1 VTVGLVEGKVAIVT
15 GSGANIGEAC
25 ARRLAKEGAKVALAD
40 INREGA
46 ESVAASIREAGGDAT
61 AFALNLGSEDSIK
74 ALITSVIAQYG
85 RIDVLHNNAAN
96 TAVAQMTAD
105 GALTEMDAEVWDAAF
120 AINTRGTML
129 MIKHAAPHMIAGG
142 GGSIIN
148 TSTGVSIL
156 GDIFNPAYSSSKAAV
171 NALTRNSAV
180 QLGRANIRC
189 NAVMPGLVLSPQA
202 REMMTPE
209 QLNMIQRQVLLP
221 RESVADDI
229 AGAVLF
235 LASDLSSFMT
245 GQVFS
250 VDGGIC
256 HHTPYYGDVMDMMT
270 ATKPA

>member
-1 VTVGLVEGKVAIVT
+1 MKGLVAGKVAIVT

-25 ARRLAKEGAKVALAD
+25 ARRLAQEGANVVLGD
-40 INREGA
+40 INLAGA
-46 ESVAASIREAGGDAT
+46 EAVAASICAGGGDAI
-61 AFALNLGSEDSIK
+61 AVPLDLASEASIK
-74 ALITSVIAQYG
+74 SLIAAAITKYG
-85 RIDVLHNNAAN
+85 RLDVLHNNAAN

-105 GALTEMDAEVWDAAF
+105 GTLTEMDADVWDAAF
-120 AINTRGTML
+120 RINARGTML

-156 GDIFNPAYSSSKAAV
+156 GDLFNPAYSSSKAAV
-171 NALTRNSAV
+171 NALTRNTAV
-180 QLGRANIRC
+180 QFGRANIRC

-202 REMMTPE
+202 REMMTPG

-256 HHTPYYGDVMDMMT
+256 HHTPYYGDVMDMM
-270 ATKPA
+270 AAGQP

>member
-1 VTVGLVEGKVAIVT
+1 MSVGLVEGKVAIVT

-25 ARRLAKEGAKVALAD
+25 ARALAREGALIMLAD
-40 INREGA
+40 INIAGA
-46 ESVAASIREAGGDAT
+46 EAVACSIRSQGGDAE
-61 AFALNLGSEDSIK
+61 ARLLDLACEESIK
-74 ALITSVIAQYG
+74 GLISATIDQFG
-85 RIDVLHNNAAN
+85 RIDIVHNNAAN
-96 TAVAQMTAD
+96 TSATQMAAD
-105 GALTEMDAEVWDAAF
+105 GALTDMDKDVWDAAF
-120 AINTRGTML
+120 TINTRGTML

-156 GDIFNPAYSSSKAAV
+156 GDLFNPAYSASKAAV
-171 NALTRNSAV
+171 NALTRNTAV

-202 REMMTPE
+202 REMMTPA
-209 QLNMIQRQVLLP
+209 QLKMIQRQVLLP

-235 LASDLSSFMT
+235 LASNLSSFMT

-256 HHTPYYGDVMDMMT
+256 HHTPYYGDVIDML
-270 ATKPA
+270 AV

>member
-1 VTVGLVEGKVAIVT
+1 MTLGISSGLVEGKVAIVT

-25 ARRLAKEGAKVALAD
+25 ARMLARQGAKVALAD
-40 INREGA
+40 INHDGA
-46 ESVAASIREAGGDAT
+46 VSVAESIREAGGDAT
-61 AFALNLGSEDSIK
+61 AFALDLKSEGSIK
-74 ALITSVIAQYG
+74 ALISDVITQYG
-85 RIDVLHNNAAN
+85 RIDILHNNAAN
-96 TAVAQMTAD
+96 TAVAQMTKD
-105 GALTEMDAEVWDAAF
+105 GALTEMDADIWDAAF

-129 MIKHAAPHMIAGG
+129 MIKHAAPHMISGG

-171 NALTRNSAV
+171 NALTRNTAV
-180 QLGRANIRC
+180 QLGRTNIRC

-270 ATKPA
+270 A

>member
-1 VTVGLVEGKVAIVT
+1 MSTGLVQDKVAIVT

-25 ARRLAKEGAKVALAD
+25 ARKLAHEGAKVVLGD
-40 INREGA
+40 INLAGA
-46 ESVAASIREAGGDAT
+46 EAVADSICKAGGDSVAIHLDL
-61 AFALNLGSEDSIK
+61 ASEDSI
-74 ALITSVIAQYG
+74 IAFVAAAIARYG
-85 RIDVLHNNAAN
+85 RLDILHNNAAN

-105 GALTEMDAEVWDAAF
+105 GALTDMDAEIWDVAF
-120 AINTRGTML
+120 RINTRGTML
-129 MIKHAAPHMIAGG
+129 MTKHSVPHMIASG

-180 QLGRANIRC
+180 QFGRNNIRC
-189 NAVMPGLVLSPQA
+189 NAIMPGLVLSPQA
-202 REMMTPE
+202 REMMTPG
-209 QLNMIQRQVLLP
+209 QLDMIQRQVLLP

-256 HHTPYYGDVMDMMT
+256 HHTPYYGDVMDMM
-270 ATKPA
+270 AASQSA

>member
-1 VTVGLVEGKVAIVT
+1 MGILDGKIAIVT

-25 ARRLAKEGAKVALAD
+25 ARKLAAEGAKVALAD
-40 INREGA
+40 INLAGA
-46 ESVAASIREAGGDAT
+46 ERVAASIRNAGGEAR
-61 AFALNLGSEDSIK
+61 AFALDLAQEDSIK
-74 ALITSVIAQYG
+74 ALIAAVVAEYG

-105 GALTEMDAEVWDAAF
+105 AALTDMDADVWDAAF
-120 AINTRGTML
+120 RINTRGTML
-129 MIKHAAPHMIAGG
+129 MIKHVVPHMIAGG

-156 GDIFNPAYSSSKAAV
+156 GDVFNPAYSSSKGAV
-171 NALTRNSAV
+171 NSLTRNTAA
-180 QLGRANIRC
+180 QFGRANIRC
-189 NAVMPGLVLSPQA
+189 NAVMPGLVLSA
-202 REMMTPE
+202 ASRAMMPPGAIE
-209 QLNMIQRQVLLP
+209 MIQRQVLLP
-221 RESVADDI
+221 RESVPDDI

-256 HHTPYYGDVMDMMT
+256 HHTTYYGDVMAGM
-270 ATKPA
+270 A

>member
-1 VTVGLVEGKVAIVT
+1 MSMGLVEGKVAIIT

-25 ARRLAKEGAKVALAD
+25 ARMLAKHGAKVALAD
-40 INREGA
+40 LNHKGA
-46 ESVAASIREAGGDAT
+46 VSVAASIREAGGDAT
-61 AFALNLGSEDSIK
+61 AFTLDLASEDSIK
-74 ALITSVIAQYG
+74 ALIAGVIAQYG
-85 RIDVLHNNAAN
+85 RIDILHNNAAN
-96 TAVAQMTAD
+96 TAVEQMTKD
-105 GALTEMDAEVWDAAF
+105 GVLTQMDADIWDAAF

-180 QLGRANIRC
+180 QFGRANIRC
-189 NAVMPGLVLSPQA
+189 NAIMPGLVLSPQA

-221 RESVADDI
+221 RESVANDI

-256 HHTPYYGDVMDMMT
+256 HHTPYYGDVMEMMT
-270 ATKPA
+270 A

>member
-1 VTVGLVEGKVAIVT
+1 MGLVKDKVAIVT

-25 ARRLAKEGAKVALAD
+25 ARKLASEGAKVVLGDVNFAGAEAVAD
-40 INREGA
+40 SICAAGG
-46 ESVAASIREAGGDAT
+46 ESVAIHLDLASEQ
-61 AFALNLGSEDSIK
+61 SI
-74 ALITSVIAQYG
+74 ITLVAAAIAQYG
-85 RIDVLHNNAAN
+85 HLDILHNNAAN
-96 TAVAQMTAD
+96 TAVSQMTAD
-105 GALTEMDAEVWDAAF
+105 GALTEMDAEIWDAAF
-120 AINTRGTML
+120 RINTRGTML
-129 MIKHAAPHMIAGG
+129 MIKHVVPHMIATG

-171 NALTRNSAV
+171 NALTRNTAV
-180 QLGRANIRC
+180 QFGRSNIRC
-189 NAVMPGLVLSPQA
+189 NAIMPGLVLSPQA
-202 REMMTPE
+202 REMMTPG

-256 HHTPYYGDVMDMMT
+256 HHTPYYGDFMDMMT
-270 ATKPA
+270 AALSA